1 MISRSGLRGND
12 RPLQEGRNKGW
23 PQWVCVTAD
32 GAPKEL
38 SLEKHAEAE
47 KGSSWAKGWG
57 DILINVLSK
66 KNKERDR
73 PTALGRWFKSTDG
86 R

>member
-1 MISRSGLRGND
+1 MISSSGLRGDD
-12 RPLQEGRNKGW
+12 RPLKEGRDKEW
-23 PQWVCVTAD
+23 TQRVCVTAD
-32 GAPKEL
+32 GAPQEL
-38 SLEKHAEAE
+38 SLEKHVEAE

-73 PTALGRWFKSTDG
+73 PTALGRWFKLTDG

>member
-1 MISRSGLRGND
+1 MISSSGLRGDD
-12 RPLQEGRNKGW
+12 RPLKEGRDKEW
-23 PQWVCVTAD
+23 TQRVCVTAD
-32 GAPKEL
+32 GVPQEL
-38 SLEKHAEAE
+38 SLEKHVVAE
-47 KGSSWAKGWG
+47 KGSSWG

-73 PTALGRWFKSTDG
+73 PTALGRWFKLTDG

>member
-1 MISRSGLRGND
+1 M
-12 RPLQEGRNKGW
+12 
-23 PQWVCVTAD
+23 TAD
-32 GAPKEL
+32 GTPKEL

-57 DILINVLSK
+57 HILTNVLSK

-73 PTALGRWFKSTDG
+73 HTALGRWFKLTDG